1 LRNASIADGVKS
13 GALILPLQSKAKRRT
28 EREQRRKVERKSQK
42 EKKKPRP
49 KELLLQ
55 GNEAVVEGALRAGC
69 RFFAGYPITPATEIS
84 EILSTRLPLVDGTFI
99 QMEDEIASLGAV
111 IGASLAGVKAM
122 TATSG
127 PGFSLM
133 QENLG
138 FAIIAEVPCVVVD
151 VMRGGPSTGLPTSPS
166 QSDVMQA
173 RWGTHGDHPIIVLSA
188 STVRECYDMTIR
200 AFNFSEKFRTPVIL
214 LIDEVVGHM
223 REKIAL
229 GDQNE
234 IEIFNRVKP
243 TMPPEWYIPYE
254 DTPSGIPSMANFGE
268 GYRYHVTGLTHDIRG
283 FPTSR
288 PDEIGPF
295 IARLHRK
302 ISQHFSEI
310 QIGEFFQTEDAEIT
324 VVAYGCVARS
334 AKRAVIEARE
344 KGMKVG
350 LLKLMT
356 LWPFMRSAVEK
367 VLQTSKALIV
377 PEMNMGQIS
386 REVKRVNRGITK
398 VVALNKVDGTIITPG
413 EILDRMMEISDAR
426 SN

>member
-1 LRNASIADGVKS
+1 VK
-13 GALILPLQSKAKRRT
+13 
-28 EREQRRKVERKSQK
+28 RENQG
-42 EKKKPRP
+42 KKKSHL

-84 EILSTRLPLVDGTFI
+84 EILSIKLPQVDGTFI

-111 IGASLAGVKAM
+111 VGASLAGVKAM

-138 FAIIAEVPCVVVD
+138 FAIITEVPCVIVN
-151 VMRGGPSTGLPTSPS
+151 VMRGGPSTGLPTFPS
-166 QSDVMQA
+166 QSDLMQS
-173 RWGTHGDHPIIVLSA
+173 RWGTHGDHPAIVLSA
-188 STVRECYDMTIR
+188 STVRECYDMTIKS
-200 AFNFSEKFRTPVIL
+200 FNFSEKFRTPVIL
-214 LIDEVVGHM
+214 LIDEVIAHM
-223 REKIAL
+223 REKIVL
-229 GDQNE
+229 SDREDVE
-234 IEIFNRVKP
+234 IYNRVKP
-243 TMPPEWYIPYE
+243 SVPPEWYIPYE
-254 DTPSGIPSMANFGE
+254 DTPSGIPAKANFGE

-288 PDEIGPF
+288 SDEIGPF

-310 QIGEFFQTEDAEIT
+310 QMAEFFQTEDAEIT
-324 VVAYGCVARS
+324 IVAYGCVARS

-344 KGMKVG
+344 KGVRVG
-350 LLKLMT
+350 LLKLVT
-356 LWPFMRSAVEK
+356 IWPFVRSAVEK
-367 VLQTSKALIV
+367 MLQNSKILIV

-386 REVKRVNRGITK
+386 REVKRVNRGMAK
-398 VVALNKVDGTIITPG
+398 VFTLNKVDGTIITPK
-413 EILDRMMEISDAR
+413 EILNRIAEVA
-426 SN
+426 

>member
-1 LRNASIADGVKS
+1 
-13 GALILPLQSKAKRRT
+13 
-28 EREQRRKVERKSQK
+28 
-42 EKKKPRP
+42 
-49 KELLLQ
+49 LLLQ